1 VLAAVGNKEA
11 IRGLV
16 NGLGCD
22 YSKLRQFKTSENY
35 DYNGQYRVD
44 IAMALLEITGQNFGT
59 DQKRW
64 TLWLDQQK
72 PF

>member
-1 VLAAVGNKEA
+1 MRNKEA

-22 YSKLRQFKTSENY
+22 YSRLKRFKTNDDY
-35 DYNGQYRVD
+35 DFNGEYRGE
-44 IAMALLEITGQNFGT
+44 IAKALQEITGQNFGT

-64 TLWLDQQK
+64 TLWVDQ
-72 PF
+72 